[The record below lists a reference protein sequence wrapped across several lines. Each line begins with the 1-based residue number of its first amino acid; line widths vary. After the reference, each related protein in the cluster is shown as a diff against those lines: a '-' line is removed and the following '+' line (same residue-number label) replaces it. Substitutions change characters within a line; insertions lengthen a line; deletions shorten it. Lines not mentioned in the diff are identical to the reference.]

1 MKWQKRARLVMAV
14 LGISVV
20 ALVFLTLRER
30 RTPAQGAAVTR
41 LDPAAVAE
49 SAGGRLTQATGI
61 RVPGVVDYERMLA
74 YADGTARLI
83 GPKITTSR
91 GGQEYVITGTEANVG
106 ADQSHITM
114 RGDVK
119 LASSAGLQAET
130 GEASYSRGEG
140 IVRAPGRVRFAKGA
154 LRGTAV
160 GMSYDQQRDVLWLLD
175 QVVITVAP
183 GGDGGS
189 GADITAGSAGYARRE
204 KYMRF
209 ERGVRMVREGRTV
222 QADDG
227 LAYLSED
234 ESRLESMEL
243 RGHSRIETSSAIEG
257 GLQSM
262 ASNDMNLKYGG
273 DGETLERAVLS
284 GAAAIQMAAAGGRP
298 GRRIA
303 GEFIDIAF
311 GPAGEITSLLARDK
325 VQLAL
330 PADKDVPERVIRAT
344 AMEGTGEAGQ
354 GLTAARFL
362 DGVEFRE
369 TPPGGTVRTARART
383 LDVVMNPGSG
393 AIEDARF
400 AGSTR
405 FDEGALR
412 ASAVNGRYQIAK
424 GILELTGSEGP
435 KDPQVQNDRI
445 TVDAK
450 RIDLTFAGPRLV
462 AAGEV
467 RSVLRS
473 ERAPGQGGG
482 RSKPAGAAPA
492 AGAPAAGKPAA
503 RQPRPGGPGPGMPA
517 ADTSPPAPSGRDA
530 TRPTVPG
537 MLKDDQDVMV
547 TADKLDYDG
556 ARSFATYTGS
566 ARLWQGDTTI
576 QGDTIVIDETKGDL
590 QASGSVRSAFVL
602 EQADENTGGTRKV
615 PSIASAATMHYEDA
629 LRRATY
635 TTNAHVNGPQG
646 DCHAEKIELYFVE
659 EGGALERAEAYRA
672 VRLVA
677 DARTATGDRMTYF
690 AADERYLMSGAPV
703 TIVEECRETTGKS
716 LTFFRST
723 DRILVEGKEELRTL
737 TKSGGTCAEPRHE

>member
-20 ALVFLTLRER
+20 ALVFLTMRER
-30 RTPAQGAAVTR
+30 RTPAEGATVTR
-41 LDPAAVAE
+41 VDPNAVAE

-91 GGQEYVITGTEANVG
+91 GGQEYVITGREADVG
-106 ADQSHITM
+106 ADQAHITM
-114 RGDVK
+114 KGDVE
-119 LASSAGLQAET
+119 LASSAGLRAQT

-140 IVRAPGRVRFAKGA
+140 IVRAPGPVRFAKGA
-154 LRGTAV
+154 LSGTSI

-175 QVVITVAP
+175 QAAIHVAP
-183 GGDGGS
+183 GAGGRG
-189 GADITAGSAGYARRE
+189 GADITAGTAGYARRD

-209 ERGVRMVREGRTV
+209 ERGVRMVREGRTL
-222 QADDG
+222 QADDA

-234 ESRLESMEL
+234 ESRLEALEL
-243 RGHSRIETSSAIEG
+243 RGRSRIDTRDAVEG

-262 ASNDMNLKYGG
+262 TSNEMNLKYG

-284 GAAAIQMAAAGGRP
+284 GTAAIQMAAAGGTP

-303 GEFIDIAF
+303 GEFIDISF
-311 GPAGEITSLLARDK
+311 GPGGEITGLQARDK

-330 PADKDVPERVIRAT
+330 PASADAPARVIRAA
-344 AMEGTGEAGQ
+344 AMEGTGAAGQ

-362 DGVEFRE
+362 DGVEFGE
-369 TPPGGTVRTARART
+369 TPSGGPARTARART
-383 LDVVMNPGSG
+383 LDVVMDPATG

-405 FDEGALR
+405 FEEGDLR
-412 ASAVNGRYQIAK
+412 ASAVDGRYQIAK

-435 KDPQVQNDRI
+435 KDPQVQNDRL

-473 ERAPGQGGG
+473 ERAPAQGRGTATP
-482 RSKPAGAAPA
+482 RSTAPP
-492 AGAPAAGKPAA
+492 AGAPAGGTRAARPAGGKPA
-503 RQPRPGGPGPGMPA
+503 
-517 ADTSPPAPSGRDA
+517 PAPSSAPDA
-530 TRPTVPG
+530 RGPTVPG
-537 MLKDDQDVMV
+537 MLDDDQDVMV
-547 TADKLDYDG
+547 TAEKLDYDG
-556 ARSFATYTGS
+556 ARSLATYTGA

-576 QGDTIVIDETKGDL
+576 QGDTIVLDETKGDL

-602 EQADENTGGTRKV
+602 EQADETTGGTRKV

-659 EGGALERAEAYRA
+659 EGGSLERAEAYRA